1 MMIDNPDLAAAA
13 AQVDPPVATSAK
25 AKPAP
30 GTVNTTDPESAA
42 RVKAELMDNL
52 KVLRAFAISLTR
64 NGSAAD
70 DLVQDTVLKAWSN
83 LHRFEP
89 GTNMRAWLFTILRNT
104 YYSSRRKAK
113 REVADPDG
121 IFVEQLCEKPAHD
134 GHLQF
139 QEFRRAFAT
148 LSDEHRE
155 ALILVGASGFSY
167 EEAATMCGCAVG
179 TIKSRANRARRRLAV
194 LLHMEENDALEMTD
208 PQIMAVVSQGAG
220 RMR

>member
-1 MMIDNPDLAAAA
+1 MMIDNPDLTAAA

-83 LHRFEP
+83 LHKFEP

-104 YYSSRRKAK
+104 FYSNRRKAA
-113 REVADPDG
+113 REVSDSEGDMAG
-121 IFVEQLCEKPAHD
+121 RLATKPAHD
-134 GHLQF
+134 GHLNLRD
-139 QEFRRAFAT
+139 FRTAFAQ
-148 LSDEHRE
+148 LPDEQRE
-155 ALILVGASGFSY
+155 VLMLVGAMGHAY
-167 EEAATMCGCAVG
+167 DEAAKMCGVRIG
-179 TIKSRANRARRRLAV
+179 TIKSRLSRGRERLAE
-194 LLHMEENDALEMTD
+194 LMQLDADEALELTD
-208 PQIMAVVSQGAG
+208 RATSAVLSEQGFKSV
-220 RMR
+220 